1 MILIALLF
9 TFLFL
14 IPMIQSGATMP
25 ICPACSAVCIIPFN
39 PLCITCVA
47 SLCVVV
53 PMATACFD
61 ENTKIA
67 KYENGQI
74 KDANIYELKK
84 NDIVLANNLNKF
96 TKVVRNVKSEGTF
109 NYTQI
114 TLESGKTL
122 TVTNEHGVI
131 IMDHESNQKIM
142 KASDLKE
149 GQMLITMKGTEIIKN
164 VKYLSI
170 KDKYILETEDGTVI
184 ANGVYVSTIC
194 DDMINEKINADD
206 LIKHWKAKHSILY
219 NKIINN

>member
-9 TFLFL
+9 TFLFI
-14 IPMIQSGATMP
+14 IPMIQSGAA
-25 ICPACSAVCIIPFN
+25 IAVCPACTAVCVIPFN
-39 PLCITCVA
+39 PLCIACVA
-47 SLCVVV
+47 SLCVAV
-53 PMATACFD
+53 PVATACFHED
-61 ENTKIA
+61 TKIT
-67 KYENGQI
+67 KFENGQI
-74 KDANIYELKK
+74 KEVYIYELNK

-131 IMDHESNQKIM
+131 IMDIELNKKIM
-142 KASDLKE
+142 RANNLKE
-149 GQMLITMKGTEIIKN
+149 GQILITMDGPEIIKN

-170 KDKYILETEDGTVI
+170 KDKYILETQDGTII

-206 LIKHWKAKHSILY
+206 LIKYWKIKHSNLY

>member
-1 MILIALLF
+1 
-9 TFLFL
+9 
-14 IPMIQSGATMP
+14 MIQSGATMP

-149 GQMLITMKGTEIIKN
+149 GQMLITLQGPEIIKN
-164 VKYLSI
+164 IQYLSLN
-170 KDKYILETEDGTVI
+170 DKYILETQDGTVM
-184 ANGVYVSTIC
+184 ANNIYVSTIC
-194 DDMINEKINADD
+194 DDMIDEKINADD
-206 LIKHWKAKHSILY
+206 LIKHWKTKHSNLYDKIL
-219 NKIINN
+219 NN

>member
-1 MILIALLF
+1 
-9 TFLFL
+9 
-14 IPMIQSGATMP
+14 MIQSGAA
-25 ICPACSAVCIIPFN
+25 IAVCPACTAVCIIPFN

-61 ENTKIA
+61 KNTKIA